1 VLVRLYHQ
9 EKVRLFDPQTVSF
22 KCGCSHERSAAALLN
37 VAKEELLDIIAEKG
51 QIEMHCDYCG
61 SLYAFNAGDVEDI
74 HTPQVGNP
82 VH

>member
-1 VLVRLYHQ
+1 MLVRLYHQ

-22 KCGCSHERSAAALLN
+22 KCGCSHERSATALLS

-74 HTPQVGNP
+74 HAPQIGNP